1 MRARLIFKCPIERKT
16 VETSKKG
23 LEIGGKAARKGVE
36 VGKKAGK
43 KGVELGKKGVKK
55 TKKTLK

>member
-1 MRARLIFKCPIERKT
+1 LAFLKKLEKKT

-23 LEIGGKAARKGVE
+23 LEVGGKVARKGVE

-43 KGVELGKKGVKK
+43 KGVALGKKGVKK

>member
-1 MRARLIFKCPIERKT
+1 MAFLKKLKRKT

-23 LEIGGKAARKGVE
+23 LEVGGKAARKGVE

-55 TKKTLK
+55 IKKL

>member
-1 MRARLIFKCPIERKT
+1 MTFLNKLKKKT
-16 VETSKKG
+16 VGASKKG
-23 LEIGGKAARKGVE
+23 LEVGGKAARKGAE

-43 KGVELGKKGVKK
+43 KGVELGKRGVKK